1 MMTDISKGFSYISR
15 LRLKAYCDPDKGQ
28 SLVFVV
34 LCIAALLSIYH
45 INNPSSQESD
55 EKTGSIKR
63 CSCVV
68 FRMDDVQDDFVDS
81 AQVAAMNI
89 FIERNQSLSL
99 GIIMNDIG
107 KDLRITGK
115 VGEGSQIGLFE
126 MGIHGWD
133 HIDYTKLPESEQ
145 RASLSMANEKMK
157 SIFGNISEIFVPPY
171 GYFDNN
177 TLLAMDQEGIRILS
191 AALFSELNFD
201 RGNSIFNYSDP
212 SNKYGN
218 NTLDVFNSAPIHV
231 PALVAYKEY
240 ENGIPIKNSTDL
252 ILEGIREN
260 IQRYG
265 YSVVVFH
272 PQDFVNTN
280 ADGRIAEGNRLNIT
294 EVNEFAQLVDSVLSN
309 NLRITTLSEV
319 VGVERRNYSY
329 FN

>member
-1 MMTDISKGFSYISR
+1 MTDISKGLFYISQ
-15 LRLKAYCDPDKGQ
+15 LRLKANCDLDKGQ
-28 SLVFVV
+28 PSVFVV
-34 LCIAALLSIYH
+34 LCIAALLSINH
-45 INNPSSQESD
+45 IDNASFQES
-55 EKTGSIKR
+55 EKKTNNIKG
-63 CSCVV
+63 CYCVV
-68 FRMDDVQDDFVDS
+68 FRLDDVQDDFVDS

-89 FIERNQSLSL
+89 FIERNQSLSI

-133 HIDYTKLPESEQ
+133 HIDYTNLSESDQ

-157 SIFGNISEIFVPPY
+157 SIFGNTSDIFVPPY

-177 TLLAMDQEGIRILS
+177 TLLAMDQVGIRILS

-201 RGNSIFNYSDP
+201 RGNSIFNYSYS
-212 SNKYGN
+212 SNTYGN
-218 NTLDVFNSAPIHV
+218 NTLDISSVPIHL

-240 ENGIPIKNSTDL
+240 ENGIPLKNSSSL
-252 ILEGIREN
+252 ILEGIRES

-280 ADGRIAEGNRLNIT
+280 ADGRIAEGNQLNIT
-294 EVNEFAQLVDSVLSN
+294 EVDEFAQLVDSVLSN
-309 NLRITTLSEV
+309 NIRIATLSEV
-319 VGVERRNYSY
+319 VGFEKRNYSY

>member
-1 MMTDISKGFSYISR
+1 MMADISKGFSYISP
-15 LRLKAYCDPDKGQ
+15 LRLKAYYDQDKGQ
-28 SLVFVV
+28 SLVFFV
-34 LCIAALLSIYH
+34 LCIAALLSINH
-45 INNPSSQESD
+45 FNNPTSQQSE
-55 EKTGSIKR
+55 EKTGNIKG

-157 SIFGNISEIFVPPY
+157 SIFGNTSEIFVPPY

-177 TLLAMDQEGIRILS
+177 TLLAMDQVGIGILS

-212 SNKYGN
+212 SDKYGN
-218 NTLDVFNSAPIHV
+218 NTLDIFDSAPIHV

-240 ENGIPIKNSTDL
+240 ENGIPIKNSTNL

-294 EVNEFAQLVDSVLSN
+294 EVDEFAQLVDSVLSD
-309 NLRITTLSEV
+309 NLSIATLSEV

>member
-1 MMTDISKGFSYISR
+1 MMADILKGFSYISR
-15 LRLKAYCDPDKGQ
+15 LRFKAYCDPYEGQ
-28 SLVFVV
+28 SFVFVV
-34 LCIAALLSIYH
+34 LCIAALLSSSH
-45 INNPSSQESD
+45 INNPSSQESE
-55 EKTGSIKR
+55 EKTGSIKG

-115 VGEGSQIGLFE
+115 VGEGSQMGLFE

-157 SIFGNISEIFVPPY
+157 SIFGNTSEIFVPPY

-177 TLLAMDQEGIRILS
+177 TLLAMDQVGIRILS

-201 RGNSIFNYSDP
+201 RGNSIFNYSHA
-212 SNKYGN
+212 SNAYGN
-218 NTLDVFNSAPIHV
+218 NTLDIFNSAPLHV

-240 ENGIPIKNSTDL
+240 ENGIPIKNSTSL
-252 ILEGIREN
+252 ILEGIRGN
-260 IQRYG
+260 IQLYG

-272 PQDFVNTN
+272 PQDFVSTN
-280 ADGRIAEGNRLNIT
+280 ADGKIAKGDQLNMT
-294 EVNEFAQLVDSVLSN
+294 EVEEFAQLVDSILSN
-309 NLRITTLSEV
+309 NMRIATLSEV
-319 VGVERRNYSY
+319 VGVDRRNYSY